1 MLAFLGSIAFSG
13 KAIIV
18 KLAYRHGVDA
28 VTLIMYR
35 MLFALPIFALMAWWA
50 SRGKPPLT
58 RRDWLGVLGLGV
70 SGYYLASFLD
80 FAGLAYISA
89 SLERLILYLNPTL
102 VVLLGWAM
110 YGRVIRWGQ
119 ALGMLVSYGGVLLV
133 FGHEANLQGTGAALG
148 TLLVFLTAPLG
159 CLMLWRRMS
168 FFADT
173 MAHGTLL
180 GVALAAVLSLPLWIG
195 VTFTAVLLVAV
206 LWVLHDPRLPNDAL
220 LALCSATL
228 LCSGLLLIQ
237 HLPALRPELLSYLF
251 GDLLTIE
258 WSDLPMFATVIV
270 VALAI
275 LYKNW
280 QAQIQIAIDPD
291 IAVSEGVNA
300 KWQRL
305 VFMMLLALFTV
316 LALRAVGSLL
326 MGALLVIPALTAR
339 LLAHSPKQ
347 MVVWAFVMAQIGV
360 TVGLWSSAGLNIS
373 TGLSIVL
380 TMALLFT
387 GIFIFQKIKKIA

>member
-1 MLAFLGSIAFSG
+1 MMEWLELLLPAW
-13 KAIIV
+13 
-18 KLAYRHGVDA
+18 
-28 VTLIMYR
+28 IM
-35 MLFALPIFALMAWWA
+35 
-50 SRGKPPLT
+50 
-58 RRDWLGVLGLGV
+58 
-70 SGYYLASFLD
+70 
-80 FAGLAYISA
+80 
-89 SLERLILYLNPTL
+89 
-102 VVLLGWAM
+102 
-110 YGRVIRWGQ
+110 
-119 ALGMLVSYGGVLLV
+119 
-133 FGHEANLQGTGAALG
+133 G

-180 GVALAAVLSLPLWIG
+180 GVALAAMLSLPLWVG
-195 VTFTAVLLVAV
+195 VSFTAILLVAV

-228 LCSGLLLIQ
+228 LCSGLLLMQ
-237 HLPALRPELLSYLF
+237 HLPELRSELLSYLF

-258 WSDLPMFATVIV
+258 WADLPIFATVIIV
-270 VALAI
+270 SLLI

-305 VFMMLLALFTV
+305 VFMLLLALFTV

-326 MGALLVIPALTAR
+326 MGALLVIPALAAR
-339 LLAHSPKQ
+339 LLSHSPKQ
-347 MVVWAFVMAQIGV
+347 MVIGSFIIAQLGI
-360 TVGLWSSAGLNIS
+360 TIGLWSSAGLDTS
-373 TGLSIVL
+373 TGLTIVL
-380 TMALLFT
+380 TMSLLFAI
-387 GIFIFQKIKKIA
+387 IFIIQKFKKMA

>member
-1 MLAFLGSIAFSG
+1 MMEWLQLLLPAW
-13 KAIIV
+13 
-18 KLAYRHGVDA
+18 
-28 VTLIMYR
+28 IM
-35 MLFALPIFALMAWWA
+35 
-50 SRGKPPLT
+50 
-58 RRDWLGVLGLGV
+58 
-70 SGYYLASFLD
+70 
-80 FAGLAYISA
+80 
-89 SLERLILYLNPTL
+89 
-102 VVLLGWAM
+102 
-110 YGRVIRWGQ
+110 
-119 ALGMLVSYGGVLLV
+119 
-133 FGHEANLQGTGAALG
+133 G

-180 GVALAAVLSLPLWIG
+180 GVALAAVLTLPLWVG
-195 VTFTAVLLVAV
+195 VSFTAILLVGI

-258 WSDLPMFATVIV
+258 WSDLPVFVLIIAA
-270 VALAI
+270 ALAV
-275 LYKNW
+275 LFKYW

-305 VFMMLLALFTV
+305 VFMLLLALFTV

-339 LLAHSPKQ
+339 LASHSPKQ
-347 MVVWAFVMAQIGV
+347 MVIAAFIIAQVGV

-380 TMALLFT
+380 TMSILFAAV
-387 GIFIFQKIKKIA
+387 FIIQKVKKLS

>member
-1 MLAFLGSIAFSG
+1 MMEWLQLLLPAW
-13 KAIIV
+13 
-18 KLAYRHGVDA
+18 
-28 VTLIMYR
+28 IM
-35 MLFALPIFALMAWWA
+35 
-50 SRGKPPLT
+50 
-58 RRDWLGVLGLGV
+58 
-70 SGYYLASFLD
+70 
-80 FAGLAYISA
+80 
-89 SLERLILYLNPTL
+89 
-102 VVLLGWAM
+102 
-110 YGRVIRWGQ
+110 
-119 ALGMLVSYGGVLLV
+119 
-133 FGHEANLQGTGAALG
+133 G

-180 GVALAAVLSLPLWIG
+180 GVALAAVLTLPLWVG
-195 VTFTAVLLVAV
+195 VSFTAILLVAI
-206 LWVLHDPRLPNDAL
+206 LWALHDPRLPNDAL

-258 WSDLPMFATVIV
+258 WSDLPVFIAIIIA
-270 VALAI
+270 ALAV
-275 LYKNW
+275 LFRYW

-291 IAVSEGVNA
+291 IAVSEGINA

-305 VFMMLLALFTV
+305 IFMLLLALFTV

-339 LLAHSPKQ
+339 LVSHSPKQ
-347 MVVWAFVMAQIGV
+347 MVIAAFIIAQIGV

-380 TMALLFT
+380 TMSILFAVV
-387 GIFIFQKIKKIA
+387 FIFQKIKKMS

>member
-1 MLAFLGSIAFSG
+1 MMEWLQIL
-13 KAIIV
+13 
-18 KLAYRHGVDA
+18 
-28 VTLIMYR
+28 
-35 MLFALPIFALMAWWA
+35 LPAW
-50 SRGKPPLT
+50 T
-58 RRDWLGVLGLGV
+58 
-70 SGYYLASFLD
+70 
-80 FAGLAYISA
+80 
-89 SLERLILYLNPTL
+89 
-102 VVLLGWAM
+102 M
-110 YGRVIRWGQ
+110 
-119 ALGMLVSYGGVLLV
+119 
-133 FGHEANLQGTGAALG
+133 G

-180 GVALAAVLSLPLWIG
+180 GVAIAGVLTLPLWLG
-195 VTFTAVLLVAV
+195 VTFIALLLVGV
-206 LWVLHDPRLPNDAL
+206 LWILHDPRLPNDAL

-251 GDLLTIE
+251 GDLLTIS
-258 WSDLPMFATVIV
+258 WSDLPMFALVII
-270 VALAI
+270 VALTV

-280 QAQIQIAIDPD
+280 TAQIHIAIDPD

-305 VFMMLLALFTV
+305 IFMILLALFTV

-339 LLAHSPKQ
+339 LLAHSPKH
-347 MVVWAFVMAQIGV
+347 MVMWAFIVAQVGV
-360 TVGLWSSAGLNIS
+360 TVGLWSSAGLNIA

-380 TMALLFT
+380 TMSILFVLT
-387 GIFIFQKIKKIA
+387 FIVQKVKKMT